1 MPINGEY
8 TWSETTDK
16 IEISIPLKGVSVKKV
31 DVFTTSKQLK
41 ISYSP
46 FLLDVNLFND
56 IDEDRSRAV
65 LKNGMLKISLPKK
78 EIELWNQLEF
88 KGTKQE
94 IQQRRAAALKEREE
108 KVKRQDEQL
117 AAKKVEEE
125 RRLTRQHMALEE
137 RERQRIDDIKAV
149 EKEKAEE
156 AMHKTFATAKAK
168 ANETDKKKKK
178 KLDDVGVDSGV
189 SNDTKQEHPPQD
201 FSDSDDEEA
210 EEIEEN
216 ALPPPRT
223 AVQTSFTHTP
233 RLFKTPSRESTVKQE
248 KEFILKNRDKNLKK
262 NALLNVDA
270 GIDDIVDPAWLNSVN
285 SKVEKSIAN
294 ARKD

>member
-1 MPINGEY
+1 MPITGEY

-41 ISYSP
+41 VSYSP

-65 LKNGMLKISLPKK
+65 LKNGTLKISLPKK
-78 EIELWNQLEF
+78 EGGHWNQLEF

-117 AAKKVEEE
+117 ASKKVEEE

-137 RERQRIDDIKAV
+137 RERQRIDDIKAA
-149 EKEKAEE
+149 EKEIAEE
-156 AMHKTFATAKAK
+156 AMHKTFAAKTK
-168 ANETDKKKKK
+168 VIETEKKKKK
-178 KLDDVGVDSGV
+178 SDCGV
-189 SNDTKQEHPPQD
+189 STDTKREQPPQD
-201 FSDSDDEEA
+201 CSDSDSDDEVT
-210 EEIEEN
+210 EEIEED
-216 ALPPPRT
+216 ALPPPRN
-223 AVQTSFTHTP
+223 AVQTTFTHTP

-248 KEFILKNRDKNLKK
+248 KEFIMKNRDKNLKK
-262 NALLNVDA
+262 NALLNVDD
-270 GIDDIVDPAWLNSVN
+270 IDNNVDPAWLNSVH

>member
-31 DVFTTSKQLK
+31 DVFTTSKQVK
-41 ISYSP
+41 ISYTP
-46 FLLDVNLFND
+46 FLLDLNLYKQ

-65 LKNGMLKISLPKK
+65 LKNGTLKISLPKK
-78 EIELWNQLEF
+78 EVQLWKQLEF

-108 KVKRQDEQL
+108 KVKRQDEQF
-117 AAKKVEEE
+117 ASKKVEEE

-137 RERQRIDDIKAV
+137 RERQRIDDIKAA

-156 AMHKTFATAKAK
+156 AMHKTFAAKAK
-168 ANETDKKKKK
+168 TNETEKKEKS
-178 KLDDVGVDSGV
+178 DGVDCGV
-189 SNDTKQEHPPQD
+189 SNETKQEQPPQD
-201 FSDSDDEEA
+201 YSDSDDDDDDDDEE
-210 EEIEEN
+210 EEIEED
-216 ALPPPRT
+216 ALPPPRK
-223 AVQTSFTHTP
+223 AVQTSFKHTP

-248 KEFILKNRDKNLKK
+248 KEFIMKNRDKNLKK
-262 NALLNVDA
+262 NALLNVD
-270 GIDDIVDPAWLNSVN
+270 GIDNVDPAWLNSVN

>member
-1 MPINGEY
+1 MPINGGY

-31 DVFTTSKQLK
+31 DVFTTSNQLK
-41 ISYSP
+41 VSYSP

-65 LKNGMLKISLPKK
+65 LKNGTLKISLPKK
-78 EIELWNQLEF
+78 EVELWNQLEF
-88 KGTKQE
+88 RGTKQE
-94 IQQRRAAALKEREE
+94 IQQRRAAALKERED
-108 KVKRQDEQL
+108 KVKLQDEQL

-137 RERQRIDDIKAV
+137 RERQRIDDIKAA

-156 AMHKTFATAKAK
+156 AMHKTFTAKA
-168 ANETDKKKKK
+168 NDNDKKKKS
-178 KLDDVGVDSGV
+178 DCVDCGV
-189 SNDTKQEHPPQD
+189 SNDTKREQPPQD
-201 FSDSDDEEA
+201 CSDSDDEEEA
-210 EEIEEN
+210 EKIEEDV
-216 ALPPPRT
+216 LPPPRA

-248 KEFILKNRDKNLKK
+248 KEFIMKNRDKNLKK
-262 NALLNVDA
+262 NALLNVD
-270 GIDDIVDPAWLNSVN
+270 DDVDNVDPAWLNSVN

>member
-31 DVFTTSKQLK
+31 DVFTTSKQVK
-41 ISYSP
+41 VSYSP
-46 FLLDVNLFND
+46 FLLDLTLYND

-65 LKNGMLKISLPKK
+65 LKNGTLKISLPKK
-78 EIELWNQLEF
+78 DAEHWNQLEF

-108 KVKRQDEQL
+108 KVKRQDEHL
-117 AAKKVEEE
+117 ASKKVEEE

-137 RERQRIDDIKAV
+137 RERQRIDDIKAA

-156 AMHKTFATAKAK
+156 AMHKTFAAKTK
-168 ANETDKKKKK
+168 ANEIEKKKKS
-178 KLDDVGVDSGV
+178 DGVDDCEV
-189 SNDTKQEHPPQD
+189 STNTKQEHPPQD
-201 FSDSDDEEA
+201 CSDSDVAD
-210 EEIEEN
+210 EIEED

-262 NALLNVDA
+262 NALLNDD
-270 GIDDIVDPAWLNSVN
+270 GIDVDPAWLNSVN